1 MLGVL
6 IFLGALLI
14 CPVAVSLVKYKV
26 KAKKAELELQT
37 YKRYGESL
45 KDLIDSM
52 RAKQHEF
59 DNHINVIYS
68 QHYLYDS
75 YSDLV
80 HAQRKYCQEVW
91 DENRYNKLLLSGN
104 SVIAVCLYGKFL
116 EAEKYGIQVFYKI
129 AGQNPEFG
137 IPAHKQVE
145 LFGNLLDNAIEELKK
160 LSDSRRL
167 FVVIR
172 ESYTKIE
179 TEVGNEVSRIDYDEI
194 DRFFQKGYSGKGDD
208 RGYGLYNVKKIC
220 DKYRIDISCDVKKIE
235 GREFLVFRLTKEK
248 DTLKIGSDR

>member
-1 MLGVL
+1 M

-104 SVIAVCLYGKFL
+104 SVIAVCLY
-116 EAEKYGIQVFYKI
+116 
-129 AGQNPEFG
+129 
-137 IPAHKQVE
+137 
-145 LFGNLLDNAIEELKK
+145 
-160 LSDSRRL
+160 
-167 FVVIR
+167 
-172 ESYTKIE
+172 
-179 TEVGNEVSRIDYDEI
+179 
-194 DRFFQKGYSGKGDD
+194 
-208 RGYGLYNVKKIC
+208 
-220 DKYRIDISCDVKKIE
+220 
-235 GREFLVFRLTKEK
+235 
-248 DTLKIGSDR
+248 